1 VRLSDYFLSP
11 RADDQLDEI
20 YEYTATRWDEDQ
32 ADCYIDLLFRY
43 FSEVTTKNV
52 TWRGVPVEFG
62 VDGYFGKCEHHFVYW
77 KVLESGTVGFVA
89 ILHERMH
96 QIQRIRDI
104 FTQPI

>member
-1 VRLSDYFLSP
+1 MSDYFLSP

-20 YEYTATRWDEDQ
+20 YEYTATRWDEAQ
-32 ADCYIDLLFRY
+32 ADRYVDLLFRY
-43 FSEVTTKNV
+43 FSEVAAKNV
-52 TWRGVPVEFG
+52 TWRAVPVEFG
-62 VDGYFGKCEHHFVYW
+62 VDGYFGKCGHHFVYW
-77 KVLESGTVGFVA
+77 RVLESRAIGFVA